1 MSALILFRSL
11 TYAQR
16 ASRILERAGTTAAI
30 TKAPQ
35 GTSRQGCTYCRRLPA
50 ARLPRVLQILETNGI
65 QHGRVLMAEMD
76 GSWREVQP

>member
-16 ASRILERAGTTAAI
+16 ALRILERAGITAAI

-35 GTSRQGCTYCRRLPA
+35 GSSRQGCTYCVRLSQ
-50 ARLPRVLQILETNGI
+50 ARLPRALQILAAGGVT
-65 QHGRVLMAEMD
+65 HGRVLLTEPD
-76 GSWREVQP
+76 GSWREVEA